1 MKNVTALADQVA
13 TLLRDSGVENYDQT
27 KNVFSEVRR
36 IMQITRPK
44 KRKPKE
50 GPKTISLGE
59 LQSFLLAAYEV
70 SDEIG
75 LMMATLYKAALGVGE
90 FTELTVSD
98 LRQKDKILVA
108 NSQTAEKRREVV
120 VPADLAN
127 LLGFHIGERS
137 SGPLFMSKRK
147 GAYSVRRIQQI
158 TRQVSELAGLSN
170 SATPEVIRQTRLEHL
185 REAGMDEEDLR
196 VYVG

>member
-1 MKNVTALADQVA
+1 MKNVTALAGQVA
-13 TLLRDSGVENYDQT
+13 TLLRNSGVENYDQT
-27 KNVFSEVRR
+27 KNLFSEVRR
-36 IMQITRPK
+36 IMEITRPK
-44 KRKPKE
+44 KRKLRE
-50 GPKTISLGE
+50 GPKTIGLGE
-59 LQSFLLAAYEV
+59 LQSFLFSAYEV
-70 SDEIG
+70 SDEVG

-98 LRQKDKILVA
+98 LRQKDKILVV
-108 NSQTAEKRREVV
+108 NSGTAEKKREVV

-127 LLGFHIGERS
+127 LLGFHIGDRS

-147 GAYSVRRIQQI
+147 GAYSVRRVQQI

-170 SATPEVIRQTRLEHL
+170 SATPEVIRQTRLKHL

-196 VYVG
+196 AYTG

>member
-1 MKNVTALADQVA
+1 MKNVRALADQVA
-13 TLLRDSGVENYDQT
+13 TLLRDAGVENYDQT

-44 KRKPKE
+44 KRKTKE
-50 GPKTISLGE
+50 GPKTIGLGE

-70 SDEIG
+70 NDEVG
-75 LMMATLYKAALGVGE
+75 LIMTTLYKAALGVGE

-98 LRQKDKILVA
+98 LRQKDKKLVV
-108 NSQTAEKRREVV
+108 NSRTAEKRREVV
-120 VPADLAN
+120 IPGDLAN
-127 LLGFHIGERS
+127 LLGFHVGDRS

-147 GAYSVRRIQQI
+147 GAYSVRRVQQV
-158 TRQVSELAGLSN
+158 TRQVSELAGLSK
-170 SATPEVIRQTRLEHL
+170 SATPEVLRQTRLKHL

-196 VYVG
+196 AYVG

>member
-1 MKNVTALADQVA
+1 MKNVTALANQVA

-27 KNVFSEVRR
+27 KNLFSEVRQ
-36 IMQITRPK
+36 IMEITRPK
-44 KRKPKE
+44 NRKSKE
-50 GPKTISLGE
+50 GPKTIGLGE

-70 SDEIG
+70 SDKVG

-98 LRQKDKILVA
+98 LRQKDKILIA
-108 NSQTAEKRREVV
+108 NSGTAEKRREVFI
-120 VPADLAN
+120 PADLAN
-127 LLGFHIGERS
+127 LLGFHVGERS

-147 GAYSVRRIQQI
+147 GAYSVRRVQQI

-185 REAGMDEEDLR
+185 REAGMDEDELQ
-196 VYVG
+196 VYIG